1 MFTCN
6 GSSLEGCGLLEPI
19 ETEMQE
25 SDAALMPTALRVA
38 LAAIMIFMIT
48 IGFLGNAIVC
58 LIVYQKPAMRSA
70 INLLLATLAFSDI
83 IAAVHAIHCRHFR
96 NYDWSFGVEFCRIS
110 IMLYWLF
117 VLEGVS
123 ILLIISVDRFLII
136 VQRQDKLTP
145 HRAKILIAA
154 SWALSLCVSLPSVVG
169 WRTAGIGAQVPQCI
183 LGYSESLADRGYM
196 VLLAVAVFFV
206 PFGVMLYSYL
216 CILNTV
222 RRNALRIH
230 NHTSEGS
237 VAINQVSKLGLT
249 GLQRPQVN
257 VDMSF
262 KTRAFTTILILFIG
276 FSVCWLPH
284 TVVSLLAVFSRRFY
298 LSPAFYPISIGALW
312 LSYLKA
318 VFNPVIY
325 CWRIRKFR
333 EACLEFMP
341 KTCHL
346 CPKIPGRS
354 RRRIRPSNIY
364 VCSSETQSSV

>member
-169 WRTAGIGAQVPQCI
+169 WRTQGLGRKYRNAFWDTVNRWRTGVTWFCLLSLCFLCHSVWCCI
-183 LGYSESLADRGYM
+183 PICVFSTRFDATRCASTITPAKAALLLTRSASWVWPVCSDPKSTWTWVLKPGPSPLSSSCSLASPCAGCHIRWW
-196 VLLAVAVFFV
+196 
-206 PFGVMLYSYL
+206 
-216 CILNTV
+216 
-222 RRNALRIH
+222 
-230 NHTSEGS
+230 
-237 VAINQVSKLGLT
+237 
-249 GLQRPQVN
+249 
-257 VDMSF
+257 
-262 KTRAFTTILILFIG
+262 
-276 FSVCWLPH
+276 VCWRCSVDASTSARPF
-284 TVVSLLAVFSRRFY
+284 TPSASGRCGWVTSRQSSTPWYTAGESASFVK
-298 LSPAFYPISIGALW
+298 PAWSSCPR
-312 LSYLKA
+312 
-318 VFNPVIY
+318 PVISVP
-325 CWRIRKFR
+325 RF
-333 EACLEFMP
+333 
-341 KTCHL
+341 
-346 CPKIPGRS
+346 PGE
-354 RRRIRPSNIY
+354 
-364 VCSSETQSSV
+364 VAGV